1 MYLVHLVSFHYYMWL
16 VDHNTLI
23 HSLLFG
29 FVTEVVNI
37 LSVSLMTAVDIFK
50 KMFFKD
56 LVFLAEITKR

>member
-29 FVTEVVNI
+29 FVTEV